1 MKDFK
6 YFGNY
11 VKEDVN
17 EIESLLSTFNWN
29 AYDIEDS
36 TKRVEAFKENREIY
50 KRLEYLKVNGF
61 KKI

>member
-17 EIESLLSTFNWN
+17 EIESLLSRFNWN
-29 AYDIEDS
+29 AFDIKDS
-36 TKRVEAFKENREIY
+36 TKRVEAFKENRDIY
-50 KRLEYLKVNGF
+50 KRLEYLQVNGF